1 MNDLDSVNSQRTNL
15 KWASCQDKH
24 QKGRNRTKSSGQK
37 YNSITKVKNQD
48 YKLRVKLLWL
58 EQLGT
63 STIKRWENH
72 QKEGEK

>member
-1 MNDLDSVNSQRTNL
+1 MISTVGTHKEQIVNELHVKINTKKEEIEQN
-15 KWASCQDKH
+15 QVDK
-24 QKGRNRTKSSGQK
+24 N
-37 YNSITKVKNQD
+37 ITEVKNQD